1 MLGISAC
8 GRRTVDGPGIG
19 ESKGEAEVDQDRRG
33 EERRSPVG
41 DFLLGALALR
51 GDAPLAYA
59 ELLQIAGES
68 GLNMSSVLGWV
79 AQAEEA
85 GVVEQ
90 LVWPGGRGRA
100 LRLTAYGGELARNNR
115 RRFQRR
121 ERWEEPWEGVG

>member
-1 MLGISAC
+1 
-8 GRRTVDGPGIG
+8 V
-19 ESKGEAEVDQDRRG
+19 EEERRG
-33 EERRSPVG
+33 EERRSPAG

-79 AQAEEA
+79 AQAEES

-121 ERWEEPWEGVG
+121 ERWEEPWEDVG